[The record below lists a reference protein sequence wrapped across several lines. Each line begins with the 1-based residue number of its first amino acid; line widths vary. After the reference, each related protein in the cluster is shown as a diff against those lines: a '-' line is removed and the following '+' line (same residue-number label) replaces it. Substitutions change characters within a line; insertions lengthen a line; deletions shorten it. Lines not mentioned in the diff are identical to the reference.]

1 MIQVISI
8 LKHLGKKNKQ
18 QRQEEGNTAAKS
30 IKYCLKCLIGM
41 QATFMLK
48 AYRSDEQSKER
59 WHLRYSLKEMDFSQ
73 QDWDRL
79 NMWKI
84 LLAEVWESNYSS
96 LKTPVTVN
104 ETSNTDSSCNPKLYF
119 KDYV

>member
-1 MIQVISI
+1 MQD
-8 LKHLGKKNKQ
+8 
-18 QRQEEGNTAAKS
+18 EGNTAAKS

-96 LKTPVTVN
+96 LKTLVTVN